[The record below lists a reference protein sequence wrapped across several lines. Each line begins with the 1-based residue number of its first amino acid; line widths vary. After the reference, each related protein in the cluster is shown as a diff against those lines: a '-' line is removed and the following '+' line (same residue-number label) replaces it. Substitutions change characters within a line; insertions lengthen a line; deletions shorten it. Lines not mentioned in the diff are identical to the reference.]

1 MLIFANVIQTFFS
14 PLIVA
19 FESILVFL
27 HGHVL
32 AGSWGFA
39 IVGLTVIVRAVMLPI
54 AIRQLRSAHKIQT
67 LAPRLKEIKE
77 QYKDDAVRQRQES
90 MRLYRENG
98 VKPLGAFMPLIA
110 QAPVFVSLYY
120 ALRENLKLDICGE
133 QLKHYFHVTSPSK
146 IPSGK
151 LQSVGCN
158 QVARHSARFLFL
170 GDITAPSAGLTLV
183 VMMALY
189 VSSQIA
195 AMLLGSAGA
204 APGSKAVMLAMPF
217 VLLLFIYSFPPGV
230 IVYWITT
237 NFWSAGQGYL
247 IRRSIAAPLAA
258 PALVGGSE
266 ATIGDPAVEMA
277 TTSSSARPVRRKKKR
292 SGRRR

>member
-1 MLIFANVIQTFFS
+1 MLIFANVIQTVFS

-27 HGHVL
+27 HDHVV

-39 IVGLTVIVRAVMLPI
+39 IVGLTLIVRAVMVPI
-54 AIRQLRSAHKIQT
+54 
-67 LAPRLKEIKE
+67 
-77 QYKDDAVRQRQES
+77 
-90 MRLYRENG
+90 G

-158 QVARHSARFLFL
+158 HVARHSARFLFL
-170 GDITAPSAGLTLV
+170 GDITAPSTGLTLV
-183 VMMALY
+183 VVMALY
-189 VSSQIA
+189 VASQMA
-195 AMLLGSAGA
+195 AMLLGSPSA
-204 APGSKAVMLAMPF
+204 APGSKAVMLALPF
-217 VLLLFIYSFPPGV
+217 VFLLFIYSFPPGV
-230 IVYWITT
+230 VVYWITT
-237 NFWSAGQGYL
+237 NFWSAAQGYL
-247 IRRSIAAPLAA
+247 IRRSIAAPLVV
-258 PALVGGSE
+258 PALVDGSE
-266 ATIGDPAVEMA
+266 ARTGDPTV
-277 TTSSSARPVRRKKKR
+277 

>member
-14 PLIVA
+14 PLIVT

-27 HGHVL
+27 HDHVV

-39 IVGLTVIVRAVMLPI
+39 IVGLTVIVRAAMVPV
-54 AIRQLRSAHKIQT
+54 AIRQLRSAHKIQA
-67 LAPRLKEIKE
+67 LGPRLKEIKE
-77 QYKDDAVRQRQES
+77 KYKDDAVRQRQES
-90 MRLYRENG
+90 MKLYREHG

-151 LQSVGCN
+151 LQAAGCN
-158 QVARHSARFLFL
+158 HVARHSARFLFL
-170 GDITAPSAGLTLV
+170 GDLTAPSTGLTLV

-189 VSSQIA
+189 VASQMA

-217 VLLLFIYSFPPGV
+217 VFLLFIYSFPPGV
-230 IVYWITT
+230 VVYWITT

-247 IRRSIAAPLAA
+247 IRRSIAAPLAV
-258 PALVGGSE
+258 PACGAGAE
-266 ATIGDPAVEMA
+266 AITGDPIVDTGTA
-277 TTSSSARPVRRKKKR
+277 SNARPVPRKKKR